1 MGEEV
6 TKVTGVEE
14 AETVAGEA
22 EIAAGE
28 VEMAEVVEVEEA
40 EIVEVVVEEGMVEEG
55 AVRPSSTSYHPN
67 REWVGESDYILS
79 C

>member
-1 MGEEV
+1 MGQEV
-6 TKVTGVEE
+6 TKVTGVAEV
-14 AETVAGEA
+14 ETV
-22 EIAAGE
+22 AGE
-28 VEMAEVVEVEEA
+28 VEMAEVVEVEEVEEA

-55 AVRPSSTSYHPN
+55 AVRPSSTSYHPT